1 MCKTEKM
8 QRCIIYLNSFIFFGT
23 VELPTQVSILLK
35 QLYNQIGSHS
45 ERVFTD
51 HPHLS
56 KDELA
61 DDDVEEENGSQD
73 RDPHFVRACAV
84 EMHLGISQEPR
95 CARIYKK
102 NAADQD
108 RGPHFVRACTV
119 KMHLTFHNNHF
130 MRKFTGKMPQTSW
143 NALIKHWPL
152 HSL

>member
-61 DDDVEEENGSQD
+61 DDDVEEENPRPGPALCASL
-73 RDPHFVRACAV
+73 RSRNALGHFTRATMCENLQEKCRRPRPGTTLCASL
-84 EMHLGISQEPR
+84 HSRNALDISQQPFYAE
-95 CARIYKK
+95 IY
-102 NAADQD
+102 
-108 RGPHFVRACTV
+108 R
-119 KMHLTFHNNHF
+119 
-130 MRKFTGKMPQTSW
+130 
-143 NALIKHWPL
+143 
-152 HSL
+152 